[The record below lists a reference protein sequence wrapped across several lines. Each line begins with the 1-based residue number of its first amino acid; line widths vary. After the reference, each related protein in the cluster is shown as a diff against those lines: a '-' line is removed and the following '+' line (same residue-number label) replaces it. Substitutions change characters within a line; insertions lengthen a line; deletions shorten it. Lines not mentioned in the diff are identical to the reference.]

1 MTLKTTPPK
10 DRAEQPVITDTTVVS
25 RVVSVLA
32 KHSFL
37 MIASAAIG
45 LSLPMPSLVLAQE
58 ASYPPNPLNEAIDSD
73 PLLPDL
79 VVDRPLSP
87 QELRVFKAGVAELS
101 RAGDAALA
109 EGNTAEAF
117 DIWVR
122 ELRLRRVL
130 GPYEEVAALKRVG
143 SIAWSERQTTE
154 VRIIS
159 QRLLEIEIETQ
170 ANDPVDYQLLLEIA
184 DAYHALRSRQ
194 LAVDLYDTILTNARA
209 NNDAATEK
217 QALVA
222 LADLHLSW
230 FDYPNAAIAYENLL
244 TLARAKGDKVAEV
257 DALTQLAHIYTEGDQ
272 PQDAIAIR
280 TELVDWYQ
288 KRQEFEQIPVL
299 KIANGDD
306 YIEIGRP
313 DLAAP
318 SYQEAFAV
326 ARSVQYFGYAAE
338 ALTKLAELYQSLERP
353 DDALVVYQL
362 LVDVEQQSYN
372 YYGLMVAY
380 DLMGQL
386 HQKRGASNQALLAYR
401 QGLDIARQLDFRVN
415 YFRSQVNQVNEPTT
429 APSSP

>member
-1 MTLKTTPPK
+1 MALKTPSPWHLDARPMNMGSK
-10 DRAEQPVITDTTVVS
+10 ACFAARAGIAK
-25 RVVSVLA
+25 RSVL
-32 KHSFL
+32 L
-37 MIASAAIG
+37 IVCASLG
-45 LSLPMPSLVLAQE
+45 LSTATPQIALADD
-58 ASYPPNPLNEAIDSD
+58 ASYPPNPLNVEVESD
-73 PLLPDL
+73 PLLPEL

-101 RAGDAALA
+101 SAGDAALA
-109 EGNTAEAF
+109 AGNPEEAF
-117 DIWVR
+117 DIWIR
-122 ELRLRRVL
+122 ELRLRRLL

-170 ANDPVDYQLLLEIA
+170 TQEPVDYQLLLEIA
-184 DAYHALRSRQ
+184 DAYRALRARQ
-194 LAVDLYDTILTNARA
+194 LAVDLYDTILINARA
-209 NNDAATEK
+209 NDDVPTEK

-230 FDYPNAAIAYENLL
+230 FDYPNAAIAYEDLL
-244 TLARAKGDKVAEV
+244 VLARTKGDKVAEV

-280 TELVDWYQ
+280 TELVDWYEQ
-288 KRQEFEQIPVL
+288 RQEFEQIPVL

-306 YIEIGRP
+306 YVDINRP

-338 ALTKLAELYQSLERP
+338 ALTKLAELYQSLDRP

-372 YYGLMVAY
+372 YYGLMNAY

-386 HQKRGASNQALLAYR
+386 HQQRGANNQALLAYR
-401 QGLDIARQLDFRVN
+401 QGLDIARQLDFRVG
-415 YFRSQVNQVNEPTT
+415 YFRTQVNQVNGSNT
-429 APSSP
+429 APVNP

>member
-1 MTLKTTPPK
+1 MGL
-10 DRAEQPVITDTTVVS
+10 S
-25 RVVSVLA
+25 
-32 KHSFL
+32 
-37 MIASAAIG
+37 IASRA
-45 LSLPMPSLVLAQE
+45 LAQD
-58 ASYPPNPLNEAIDSD
+58 SGTTPNPLEVEIESD
-73 PLLPDL
+73 PLLPEL

-101 RAGDAALA
+101 QAGEAALA
-109 EGNTAEAF
+109 QGNTAEAF
-117 DIWVR
+117 DIWIR
-122 ELRLRRVL
+122 ELRLRRLL

-143 SIAWSERQTTE
+143 RIAWSERQTTE
-154 VRIIS
+154 VRIIN

-170 ANDPVDYQLLLEIA
+170 TNDPVDYQLLLEIA

-209 NNDAATEK
+209 TDDASTEK

-230 FDYPNAAIAYENLL
+230 FDYPNAAIAYEDLL
-244 TLARAKGDKVAEV
+244 VLSRTNGDKVAEV

-280 TELVDWYQ
+280 TELVNWYE

-306 YIEIGRP
+306 FVDLNRP

-338 ALTKLAELYQSLERP
+338 ALTKLAELYQSLDRP

-362 LVDVEQQSYN
+362 LIDVEQQSYN
-372 YYGLMVAY
+372 YYGLMTAY

-386 HQKRGASNQALLAYR
+386 HQQRGASNQALLAYR

-415 YFRSQVNQVNEPTT
+415 YFQTQVNQVQAPTI
-429 APSSP
+429 P